1 LSIKEDLIGP
11 ARKQNMATIRL
22 ADLLSETIGGMG
34 LPGDVVRVEFAP
46 DTPDICGDARQL
58 NQVFNNLI
66 KNAWE
71 ALHRH
76 EQPRILVSA
85 RRASDG
91 RSAIVRVRDNG
102 PGIPSDLLDRI
113 WVSFFT
119 TKGDR
124 GGTGLGLSAC
134 AGIVSQHGGK
144 IWADS
149 PPGQGATF
157 SVLLPAA

>member
-1 LSIKEDLIGP
+1 
-11 ARKQNMATIRL
+11 
-22 ADLLSETIGGMG
+22 MG
-34 LPGDVVRVEFAP
+34 LPDGVVRVECAP
-46 DTPDICGDARQL
+46 DTPDIVGDARQL

-76 EQPRILVSA
+76 AQPRIFVSA
-85 RRASDG
+85 RRADDG
-91 RSAIVRVRDNG
+91 QSAIVQVRDNG
-102 PGIPSDLLDRI
+102 LGIPPDLLDRI

-134 AGIVSQHGGK
+134 AGIVGQHGGK
-144 IWADS
+144 IWVDS
-149 PPGQGATF
+149 PLGEGATF
-157 SVLLPAA
+157 SVLLPAG